1 MRSMSD
7 CSSQSG
13 AWLLRDRSLRQP
25 GVDNI
30 RRRVAGALMM
40 PSQRPDTSH
49 DRELRS
55 CKG

>member
-1 MRSMSD
+1 MSD